1 MTQSM
6 TPHSSPSE
14 AAHLAPSPTSAVW
27 NAGSETLGYMRRNP
41 SLVVGLG
48 LIVGLLL
55 FSGIGNLLV
64 DTDGS
69 RPLSAPPVEPPSAE
83 YPLGTDRVGRDLL
96 ATMIAGTP
104 LTLRIGFLAGLLG
117 VGLAT
122 LLAFVAAFYGGLIDT
137 VIQTVVDIGLTI
149 PSLLILIIIAVSIQG
164 PISVNQMAL
173 VVASTA
179 WLWPTRVIRS
189 EVLSLKQRAYVEL
202 ARVSGMSGL
211 EIIVKELIPNLLPY
225 IMASLVGSVS
235 SAILASVGL
244 EALGLGPIDS
254 PTLGMTIYW
263 VILYAAVIQGWWWWW
278 IPPIVILLLVFV
290 GLFLISIGMDELA
303 NPRLR
308 TSA

>member
-1 MTQSM
+1 M
-6 TPHSSPSE
+6 
-14 AAHLAPSPTSAVW
+14 
-27 NAGSETLGYMRRNP
+27 
-41 SLVVGLG
+41 
-48 LIVGLLL
+48 
-55 FSGIGNLLV
+55 
-64 DTDGS
+64 
-69 RPLSAPPVEPPSAE
+69 EPPSAE